1 MKSMKKM
8 WTILC
13 WVMLV
18 AAVAGW
24 AGREDAYG
32 AQVSGADEPWQNG
45 GGISLDDY
53 DFGEIQRFI
62 DQAGSAG
69 GFSISFKE
77 LIKEMLDGNFMDAF
91 QMFVT
96 SLKDGLFSA
105 VSTNTK
111 LMGQIIVLGIISA
124 VFSNFSS
131 VFSSNQISETGF
143 YVTYLLLFT
152 LLASSFFASIAIADQ
167 VLGQILGFMK
177 ALVPA
182 YFLAVAFSGGSMTS
196 AALYEVTL
204 AGISIL
210 EWLCASLF
218 LPLVRVY
225 ILLTLAGHMT
235 KEDILSKLTEL
246 LGNMIQWGIK
256 SMIGL
261 VLGFHMIQGLVLPYV
276 DSMKNTALQ
285 RVVSVIPGIGQG
297 AGTISQI
304 VLGSGVLIKNTMGA
318 AAVVIL
324 LILTL
329 IPLLQLMVL
338 MVLYQGV
345 AAVMQP
351 VCDKRFV
358 SCVYDIGKGHRLL
371 IKIVMSALLLFI
383 ISIGVVCMSTNTV
396 YFAG

>member
-1 MKSMKKM
+1 MRKI
-8 WTILC
+8 WTIML
-13 WVMLV
+13 WVILV
-18 AAVAGW
+18 ITLSGS
-24 AGREDAYG
+24 AGRRDAYG
-32 AQVSGADEPWQNG
+32 AQAGNADEPWAQG
-45 GGISLDDY
+45 GGFSLDDY
-53 DFGEIQRFI
+53 DFGEIQKYL
-62 DQAGSAG
+62 DQAGAAG
-69 GFSISFKE
+69 GFSISFKD
-77 LIKEMLDGNFMDAF
+77 LMKEMLDGNFMDAF
-91 QMFVT
+91 QMFFI
-96 SLKDGLFSA
+96 SIKNGLFSA
-105 VSTNTK
+105 VSTNTT

-167 VLGQILGFMK
+167 VLSQILGFMK

-218 LPLVRVY
+218 LPLVRIY

-246 LGNMIQWGIK
+246 LGNLVQWGIK

-276 DSMKNTALQ
+276 DSMKNTTLQ
-285 RVVSVIPGIGQG
+285 RMVSVIPGIGQG

-318 AAVVIL
+318 ASVAIL

-329 IPLLQLMVL
+329 IPILQLIIL
-338 MVLYQGV
+338 MVLYQAV